1 MWEEW
6 VQVLNNSHDVETET
20 FDFRVLDPP
29 NESMNKHP
37 LMLIARSG
45 QETMLTHETT
55 TTLLNLKWRYI
66 PRILFYTNIALY
78 IALLVIYSLY
88 INELTNHVIEN
99 SEKDEHKFD
108 GYYSQFHVPIIVL
121 LGLNIL
127 KIVIQVLFSDGELS

>member
-6 VQVLNNSHDVETET
+6 VQVLDNSHEAETDT

-55 TTLLNLKWRYI
+55 TTLLNLKWRYM
-66 PRILFYTNIALY
+66 PRILYYTNIALY

-88 INELTNHVIEN
+88 INELTNQVVESSDN
-99 SEKDEHKFD
+99 GEFD
-108 GYYSQFHVPIIVL
+108 GSYSQFHVPIIVL

-127 KIVIQVLFSDGELS
+127 KIVIQVLFSDGKSKIV